1 MKLLLLFLYSFGA
14 SFLGVVPPGIINVNA
29 AKVSVEQGVNRALF
43 FTLGSCVI
51 ITIQAAIAIVI
62 AQYLNLSVDELGA
75 LKKVGVVIFLGLAVY
90 FFFLARANTSPKE
103 IELSNKSGVVLKGMM
118 FTILN
123 VFPIPFYSFL
133 CTSFSASKTFKLEL
147 PDVFVFI
154 LSIVLG
160 SFTAILGYIVL
171 FKRIK
176 DTQDFNQKANYVL
189 SVLTLVIAAYVLL
202 DLYW

>member
-1 MKLLLLFLYSFGA
+1 MKLLLLFLYCFGA

-103 IELSNKSGVVLKGMM
+103 IELSNKSGVVFKGMM

-133 CTSFSASKTFKLEL
+133 CTSFSASKTFKLEV

-171 FKRIK
+171 FRRIK
-176 DTQDFNQKANYVL
+176 DTKDFNRKANYVL
-189 SVLTLVIAAYVLL
+189 SVLTLVIAIYVLSN
-202 DLYW
+202 LYW

>member
-1 MKLLLLFLYSFGA
+1 MKLLLLFLYCFGA

-51 ITIQAAIAIVI
+51 ITIQAAIAIII

-75 LKKVGVVIFLGLAVY
+75 LKKVGIVIFFGLAVY

-103 IELSNKSGVVLKGMM
+103 IELSNKSGVVFKGMM

-133 CTSFSASKTFKLEL
+133 CTSFSASKTFKLEV

-160 SFTAILGYIVL
+160 SFTAILGYIIL
-171 FKRIK
+171 FRKIR
-176 DTQDFNQKANYVL
+176 DTKDFNRKANYVL
-189 SVLTLVIAAYVLL
+189 SVLTFVIAVYVLR